1 MDITTI
7 DFAAIADTIVN
18 VIVALGAIF
27 AGIYGCSKKF
37 RNWINDKLK
46 DTETMRTL
54 TDKQNKDE
62 KKIKSIETHCEQRS
76 QEINLLC
83 DKISTMM
90 DKLDQT
96 VDKIGD
102 KVDKL
107 DQTVDKLDDK
117 VEKLEQTVNK
127 LNTKVEK
134 DKESTILTLK
144 YEILDICT
152 RAARYKAI
160 SKTDKLLLCELY
172 HEYVDVWNENHYV
185 KSEADKVINTF
196 DVVEEYKR

>member
-7 DFAAIADTIVN
+7 DFAAIADTVVN
-18 VIVALGAIF
+18 LIVALGAIF

-37 RNWINDKLK
+37 RNWISEKLK
-46 DTETMRTL
+46 GTDTIKSITEQ
-54 TDKQNKDE
+54 QNKE
-62 KKIKSIETHCEQRS
+62 AKQIKTIETHCEKRS
-76 QEINLLC
+76 KEIDTIC
-83 DKISTMM
+83 QKISDMM

-96 VDKIGD
+96 IDKIGD

-117 VEKLEQTVNK
+117 VIKLENTVNK
-127 LNTKVEK
+127 MDTKVEQDK
-134 DKESTILTLK
+134 DSTILTLK

-152 RAARYKAI
+152 RATRYDCI
-160 SKTDKLLLCELY
+160 TQTDKFLLCELY
-172 HEYVDVWNENHYV
+172 HQYVDVWHENHYV

-196 DVVEEYKR
+196 KVVDEYKR